1 MTVSSNTPK
10 RGRVLSAGAV
20 MIAVG
25 LFVESCGLS
34 GSQTSHAASPKSAK
48 SLALKPLN
56 QDPRLTT
63 ITGHGHDVAIQM
75 YAEEP

>member
-1 MTVSSNTPK
+1 MTVSANTPK

-20 MIAVG
+20 MIG